1 MALYKLPVDQGQC
14 KEDAMG
20 LTGRSARRKARAAA
34 KEARYQAAIA
44 AKRADMVRMLTT
56 EQTQRNKARRA
67 FMLRMLTTMD
77 NTIYDPDYA
86 DELDSIAKRKKFA
99 ADAKAEEMLTR
110 SRNRG
115 AFLRIKKRGM

>member
-1 MALYKLPVDQGQC
+1 
-14 KEDAMG
+14 MG

-67 FMLRMLTTMD
+67 FMLGMLATMD

-86 DELDSIAKRKKFA
+86 DELESIAKRKKFA
-99 ADAKAEEMLTR
+99 ADSKAEEMLTR